1 MEDTD
6 TPKLVDLVSNV
17 YAFYRQDFSKFAASV
32 WINAMQPFDFDAVA
46 GAMNRHCVNPDNGQF
61 MPKPADIVKMLQG
74 STQDSAL
81 VAWSKVDAA
90 VRHRGTY
97 VSVVFD
103 DPVIHRVLLDMGGWG
118 LVGGK
123 SEDEWAFVKNEFV
136 NRYRG
141 YKMRS
146 ETPDYPPVLIGI
158 SDAQN
163 ARQGFK
169 KTAPVLIGN
178 AEQAKRVMLGGTD
191 KPMLG
196 FSQMT
201 ASEAATLMLT
211 SNVAEPA

>member
-1 MEDTD
+1 MEATD
-6 TPKLVDLVSNV
+6 ASKLVDLVSNV

-32 WINAMQPFDFDAVA
+32 WINAMQPFDLAAVA
-46 GAMNRHCVNPDNGQF
+46 DAMNRHCVNPDNGQF
-61 MPKPADIVKMLQG
+61 MPKPADIVRMLQG
-74 STQDSAL
+74 STQDSGL

-90 VRHRGTY
+90 VRQCGTY

-103 DPVIHRVLLDMGGWG
+103 DPVIHRVILDMGGWT

-123 SEDEWAFVKNEFV
+123 DEKEWPFIGKEFV

-163 ARQGFK
+163 GRQGFR
-169 KTAPVLIGN
+169 KTEPVLIGN
-178 AEQAKRVMLGGTD
+178 AEQARRVMLSGTD
-191 KPMLG
+191 RPMIS
-196 FSQMT
+196 FTQM
-201 ASEAATLMLT
+201 ATGDAPLMLAST
-211 SNVAEPA
+211 QMEEA